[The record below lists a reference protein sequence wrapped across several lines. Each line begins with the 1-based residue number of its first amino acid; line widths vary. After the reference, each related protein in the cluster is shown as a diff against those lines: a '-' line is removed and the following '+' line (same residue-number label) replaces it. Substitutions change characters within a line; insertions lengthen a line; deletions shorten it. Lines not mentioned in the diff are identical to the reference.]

1 MRKSWYESKTIW
13 GSLILVILAIYGY
26 LSGSFDGLQA
36 LVTAVLGWM
45 GIGLRLA
52 VK

>member
-1 MRKSWYESKTIW
+1 MKKAWYESKTIW
-13 GSLILVILAIYGY
+13 GSIILIILAIYGY
-26 LSGSFDGLQA
+26 VTGNFDELQA
-36 LVTAVLGWM
+36 VVTAVLGWM

>member
-1 MRKSWYESKTIW
+1 MRKEWYRSKTIW
-13 GSLILVILAIYGY
+13 GSIILIILAIYGFVT
-26 LSGSFDGLQA
+26 GDFDELQA
-36 LVTAVLGWM
+36 IVTAVLGWM